1 MSVNPDVIE
10 RTVRTLQARLPGLL
24 AVYGFGSRVQ
34 GTEGPDSDLDMAVLV
49 AGYADVTLLWQ
60 LAGELAD
67 KRRKLREVEE
77 ALAASAREDAEA
89 EKAAA

>member
-49 AGYADVTLLWQ
+49 PSVIWSIHGISRQ
-60 LAGELAD
+60 H
-67 KRRKLREVEE
+67 
-77 ALAASAREDAEA
+77 ARNGMLPFSQVPCS
-89 EKAAA
+89 

>member
-34 GTEGPDSDLDMAVLV
+34 GTAGPDSDLDMAVLV
-49 AGYADVTLLWQ
+49 EVHDRPELERALTVSYTHLTLPT
-60 LAGELAD
+60 
-67 KRRKLREVEE
+67 KRIV
-77 ALAASAREDAEA
+77 
-89 EKAAA
+89 